1 MSIYPKST
9 IEASARQA
17 AAAFVRGQDAHCP
30 YPDWHEAAK
39 IWRDT
44 LAAEVDRLREEVAA

>member
-1 MSIYPKST
+1 MITYPKTT

-17 AAAFVRGQDAHCP
+17 AAAFVKGQDAFCP
-30 YPDWHEAAK
+30 YPDWLEAAK
-39 IWRDT
+39 IWRDA